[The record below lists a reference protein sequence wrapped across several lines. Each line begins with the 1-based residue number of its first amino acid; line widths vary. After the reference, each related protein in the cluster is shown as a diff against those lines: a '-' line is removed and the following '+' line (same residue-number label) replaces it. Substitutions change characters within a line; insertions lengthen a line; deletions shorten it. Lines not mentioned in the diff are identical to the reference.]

1 MPTRAQVTPLAL
13 AVLELLHERPRHP
26 YDMQQAMR
34 IRHTDRLVKLKAGS
48 LYHTV
53 ERLERLGLVEVSET
67 ERSGRRP
74 ERRVYAITQDGRAL
88 YREYVTDML
97 ATVPEEYPEYPLAI
111 SLAHAFEGETVR
123 AELTHRRNELQQ
135 QIEEL
140 HEANDKLERM
150 ELPRRFWLDIDYLK
164 TMRQAELDW
173 TDRLIDEL
181 ASQRI
186 DWPAPGTKEAK

>member
-1 MPTRAQVTPLAL
+1 MPTRAQITPLAL

-53 ERLERLGLVEVSET
+53 ERLERLGLIEVSET

-74 ERRVYAITQDGRAL
+74 ERRVYAITEDGRAL
-88 YREYVTDML
+88 YRTYVTDML
-97 ATVPEEYPEYPLAI
+97 ATVAEEYPEYPLAI

-123 AELTHRRNELQQ
+123 TELQHRRDELLE
-135 QIEEL
+135 QIDEL
-140 HEANDKLERM
+140 DQAHDKLERM
-150 ELPRRFWLDIDYLK
+150 ELPRRFWLDVDYLRTVK
-164 TMRQAELDW
+164 RAELAW

-181 ASQRI
+181 ASGAL
-186 DWPAPGTKEAK
+186 DWPAPGTKETP

>member
-34 IRHTDRLVKLKAGS
+34 IRHTDRLVKVKAGS

-53 ERLERLGLVEVSET
+53 ERLEKLGLVEVSET

-74 ERRVYAITQDGRAL
+74 ERRVYAITEDGRAL

-97 ATVPEEYPEYPLAI
+97 ANLAEEYPEYPHAI

-123 AELTHRRNELQQ
+123 TELLHRREELLERIAELTEA
-135 QIEEL
+135 
-140 HEANDKLERM
+140 HERLERM
-150 ELPRRFWLDIDYLK
+150 DLPRRFWLDVDYLR

-173 TDRLIDEL
+173 TDKLIEEL
-181 ASQRI
+181 ASGRLE
-186 DWPAPGTKEAK
+186 WPAPGTKDG

>member
-26 YDMQQAMR
+26 YDMQQVMR
-34 IRHTDRLVKLKAGS
+34 TRHTDRLVKLKAGS

-74 ERRVYAITQDGRAL
+74 ERRVYAITPDGRTL

-97 ATVPEEYPEYPLAI
+97 ATVAEEYPEYPLAI

-123 AELTHRRNELQQ
+123 AELQHRRDELQQ
-135 QIEEL
+135 QITEL
-140 HEANDKLERM
+140 SEANDRLERM
-150 ELPRRFWLDIDYLK
+150 ELPRRYWLDIDYLR
-164 TMRQAELDW
+164 TMKRAELAW
-173 TDRLIDEL
+173 TDRLIGEL

-186 DWPAPGTKEAK
+186 DWPAPGTKESQ